1 MAAAPAGDIY
11 CDERTYED
19 TKASLSYRGPVE
31 MTVKGKVAQVRVFPV
46 QRRPQSTEASS
57 STQHASESSY
67 PAPFG
72 CSDVLDAVPLFGS
85 TAAQGNPSGSEARRA
100 LIVSGDSGT
109 GKSMLLEHVMN
120 HQHTRCFKGGGDPVD
135 TGVSFHA
142 WRNIAKAMAGTKV
155 KLSQGKSVD
164 STSVA
169 ASATSSFTSLDSS
182 SSSLTAH
189 RPSHHG
195 RPSRTSTL
203 ETFSEDWSD
212 RELNIDSSSRALLDN
227 SDAGQTE
234 SVARSPHHL
243 PVLEYLE
250 LQQQVTKATLAT
262 LRDWFPYD
270 DTKSLPASG
279 EVSPSLASPE
289 GGEDQEK
296 TLKHV
301 LFSMAAAVSAVKPVL
316 LVFDDVQ
323 WMDDRSLSLV
333 RQMIEELPN
342 VFVLLA
348 VRNIPLRT
356 ASNKSLLLGLVASL
370 PGVNTR
376 PLRCFSYQDTSLF
389 LCQHFHIAIMDS
401 KVLEFVFV
409 RTEGNPAALIK
420 LVAFMLDAQY
430 VDIKAESGS
439 IAILKDLDEMDTL
452 VPQHMRARV
461 MSLVHS
467 LDALAQTTLKLLSIN
482 PQPTEERMIN
492 GVLVLLAA
500 QNSDSSSHELNG
512 VMLKMP
518 EVPLLQQ
525 VRSSLAACEK
535 TLLTLDAHNK
545 LYFFNSEEVRL
556 VVYDT
561 MLPSQR
567 TALHALFAEWLRDA
581 NDRQTAPAFAQI
593 GSKRSNSSLSRI
605 GSVRSARSARG
616 DRVPRPLLFQ
626 QYALLGYHHSR
637 SDDAKAAL
645 EAYHLAGERALEA
658 KELGFAE
665 DCMHSSYRILNTH
678 PRASELSELDFILL
692 RSRIEFIGGVIAVAN
707 SDWDLA
713 VSHMSYITR
722 LFHRKGSVLRRYTAS
737 IRVDGFTRS
746 LANYSS
752 RTSVMLSTAP
762 ELRKANTPGC
772 GPPLGPL
779 ADSIAGLR
787 PRPDRCLPRL
797 FAFNDIYPSV
807 FRSAARPKRPSP
819 TVASIPPRL
828 ASRFGAN
835 RIQPEQTLQ
844 TLNQIHFY
852 RRKASKLI
860 KQINRSKK
868 KQEEMHRQI
877 QQLAQKSLQ
886 TKDKR

>member
-1 MAAAPAGDIY
+1 MAAAPVGDIY

-19 TKASLSYRGPVE
+19 TKASLSYRDPVE
-31 MTVKGKVAQVRVFPV
+31 MTVKGKIAQVRVFPV
-46 QRRPQSTEASS
+46 QRLPQSSEASS

-85 TAAQGNPSGSEARRA
+85 TAMQGNSSGSEARRA

-109 GKSMLLEHVMN
+109 GKSMLLEHVMH

-135 TGVSFHA
+135 SGVSFHA
-142 WRNIAKAMAGTKV
+142 WRSIAKAMAGVQV

-164 STSVA
+164 STS
-169 ASATSSFTSLDSS
+169 ASATSSFTTLDSS

-203 ETFSEDWSD
+203 ATFAEDSSD
-212 RELNIDSSSRALLDN
+212 RELSTDSSSRAILDN
-227 SDAGQTE
+227 SDVEQTE
-234 SVARSPHHL
+234 SAARSPHHL

-270 DTKSLPASG
+270 ETKSLPASG

-289 GGEDQEK
+289 GGEGQEK

-301 LFSMAAAVSAVKPVL
+301 LFSMAAAVSAVKPIL

-342 VFVLLA
+342 VFFLLA

-356 ASNKSLLLGLVASL
+356 ASIKSLLLGLVASL
-370 PGVNTR
+370 PGVDTR
-376 PLRCFSYQDTSLF
+376 PLSCFSYQDTSLF

-401 KVLEFVFV
+401 KVLEFVFA

-420 LVAFMLDAQY
+420 LATFMLDAQY
-430 VDIKAESGS
+430 VDIKAEGGS

-482 PQPTEERMIN
+482 PQPTEERMVN
-492 GVLVLLAA
+492 GVLTLLAA
-500 QNSDSSSHELNG
+500 RNSDISSHELNG

-518 EVPLLQQ
+518 EIPLLQQ

-545 LYFFNSEEVRL
+545 LYFFNSEEMRL

-567 TALHALFAEWLRDA
+567 TALHALFAEWLKSA
-581 NDRQTAPAFAQI
+581 NERLMSPAFARI

-605 GSVRSARSARG
+605 GSAGSARSVRG
-616 DRVPRPLLFQ
+616 SRVERIPRPMPFQ
-626 QYALLGYHHSR
+626 LYALLGYHHAR

-645 EAYHLAGERALEA
+645 EAYHLASERALEA

-665 DCMHSSYRILNTH
+665 DCMNSSYRILDTH
-678 PRASELSELDFILL
+678 PRVSELSELDFILL

-737 IRVDGFTRS
+737 IRVDGFTHS

-752 RTSVMLSTAP
+752 RTSVRLSIAP
-762 ELRKANTPGC
+762 VVPNASKAGC
-772 GPPLGPL
+772 GPSLGPL
-779 ADSIAGLR
+779 VDSIAGLS
-787 PRPDRCLPRL
+787 PRPHRCLPRL

-807 FRSAARPKRPSP
+807 FRSAARPSP
-819 TVASIPPRL
+819 TATSIPPRL
-828 ASRFGAN
+828 ASRFGTN

-860 KQINRSKK
+860 KQINSSKK